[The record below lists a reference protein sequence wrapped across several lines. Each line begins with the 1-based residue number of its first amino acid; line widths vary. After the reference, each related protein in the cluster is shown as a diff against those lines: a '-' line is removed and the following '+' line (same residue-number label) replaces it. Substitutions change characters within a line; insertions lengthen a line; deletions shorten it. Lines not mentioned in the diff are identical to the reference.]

1 MMSPDVARGTE
12 TVGTGAGTGAGAAV
26 RLAPH
31 SPQNF
36 APGAFGLPHA
46 AQVSLSGA
54 PHSAQNFRP
63 ASFSV
68 PQAEQR
74 IRQG

>member
-1 MMSPDVARGTE
+1 VTRRRSAAGT
-12 TVGTGAGTGAGAAV
+12 GTGAGAAV

-36 APGAFGLPHA
+36 APGAFALPH
-46 AQVSLSGA
+46 VVHVTRNGA

-63 ASFSV
+63 ASLSV